1 MTHGQQEATNHHSN
15 HVGGVN
21 LKRRHIHPAW
31 ITMGITFATLFM
43 TAGYRSAPSVLILPL
58 HKNFGWSTSTI
69 SLAISIN
76 VLLFGL
82 TAPFA
87 AALMERF
94 GIKRVVMSALTTI
107 GTGAFLTIFMKHPWQ
122 LDVLWGVVV
131 GIGSGSMA
139 LVFAA
144 TIANRWFVS
153 HKGIVLGALTAATA
167 TGQLIFLPGL
177 TALATQISWKA
188 VSIAV
193 SSGAFLMVPLIA
205 LFLKESPS
213 IINHRPLG
221 APEDW
226 VEPITL
232 KKGAGKFA
240 ITTLKMGVKK
250 KDFWILVGSF
260 MVCGLS
266 TNGLIGTHFIPAAHD
281 HGLSA
286 GTAASLLAMVGVF
299 DVIGTI
305 LSGHLT
311 DKIDPRKL
319 LFFYYFFRGLS
330 LFLLPSILF
339 ATIHLTT
346 LVFIVFY
353 GLDWVAT
360 VPPTVVLC
368 RRVLNVER
376 GSVVY
381 GWVFAAHQIG
391 GSIAAFGAAVIRNN
405 TGAYSL
411 AFYIAGIL
419 CIIAAAA
426 VLGITPAEKK

>member
-1 MTHGQQEATNHHSN
+1 M
-15 HVGGVN
+15 
-21 LKRRHIHPAW
+21 KRRIHPAW
-31 ITMGITFATLFM
+31 ITMGVTFATLFM
-43 TAGYRSAPSVLILPL
+43 TAGYRSAPTVLILPL
-58 HKNFGWSTSTI
+58 HNHFGWSTSTI

-76 VLLFGL
+76 VFLYGM

-94 GIKRVVMSALTTI
+94 GIRKVVMTALATI
-107 GTGAFLTIFMKHPWQ
+107 GFGALLTIFMRYSWQ
-122 LDVLWGVVV
+122 LDLLWGVVV
-131 GIGSGSMA
+131 GVGSGSMA

-177 TALATQISWKA
+177 AALANHVSWKA

-193 SSGAFLMVPLIA
+193 SSGAFIMVPLIA
-205 LFLKESPS
+205 LFLKESPKA
-213 IINHRPLG
+213 INHKPLG

-226 VEPITL
+226 IEPIAL

-240 ITTLKMGVKK
+240 ISTLKQATKK

-266 TNGLIGTHFIPAAHD
+266 TSGLIGTHFIPAAHD
-281 HGLSA
+281 HGLSE

-339 ATIHLTT
+339 ATIHMTT

-391 GSIAAFGAAVIRNN
+391 GSIAAYGAAVIRNN

-411 AFYIAGIL
+411 AFYIAGVL
-419 CIIAAAA
+419 CIFAAMG
-426 VLGITPAEKK
+426 VLGITPAEKKTSHAK